1 MVAAIALGTPIARG
15 GFGLVTKV
23 AINGIELAA
32 KSPRVVHGHVS
43 NSLTEIF
50 FSEEQALKDVH
61 HPHVAQLLGS
71 IYGKVTG
78 VVEKVLHLIFPL
90 YACDLSAVKAGVKQL
105 SFMEFVQ
112 VAIHLAEGFSHM
124 HDRGYVHLDIKPTNL
139 LLTLPPTKG
148 IVGDLGLARHVD
160 SLGHARFAHAPCGTP
175 PYIAPELGSKEN
187 QKIPAYSPASDVWA
201 FGLSLF
207 EVLTWAPSTK
217 SVQVIVK
224 LVEQYHCNTTCP
236 DIRYGTCCLCG
247 SLKKHVLMSVLI
259 REPILGRGP
268 SYWAGTMGQDYY

>member
-1 MVAAIALGTPIARG
+1 LYRDQTHVYGHADHSELLPLLHGQAQNVIQTSLQLLTIRTLHVADLSLAQAITKAVQNPGVGIMVAFPSTMVAAIALGTPIARG

-50 FSEEQALKDVH
+50 LSEEQALKDVH

-187 QKIPAYSPASDVWA
+187 QKIPAYSPASDV
-201 FGLSLF
+201 
-207 EVLTWAPSTK
+207 
-217 SVQVIVK
+217 
-224 LVEQYHCNTTCP
+224 
-236 DIRYGTCCLCG
+236 
-247 SLKKHVLMSVLI
+247 
-259 REPILGRGP
+259 
-268 SYWAGTMGQDYY
+268 